1 MFGEINSFKKIKSS
15 YSFFGAFLKNLIT
28 EGDLLWPPVWSL
40 YQGQGILKSSGAA
53 AEKCSNR
60 LDV

>member
-1 MFGEINSFKKIKSS
+1 MGEMFGEINSFKKIKSS

-40 YQGQGILKSSGAA
+40 YQGQGQDL
-53 AEKCSNR
+53 
-60 LDV
+60 LTP